1 MIWCGGLSHSN
12 EMMWW
17 AAGKLGAKSNGLLN
31 EALCKKVMSDLLK
44 TSAPAQHPL
53 WGYRHRV
60 RIMFQGGKQG
70 SAARAGLYLIIADV
84 SLKSLRSSY
93 TGLCLQTHPR
103 SALCYR
109 QLCMPARQPCL
120 HVQGYLAHK
129 KLPTPLGLS
138 EGPGHSPA
146 VGS

>member
-93 TGLCLQTHPR
+93 TGLCLQSSGDGGRGAARRGVVLPPERAR
-103 SALCYR
+103 SS
-109 QLCMPARQPCL
+109 
-120 HVQGYLAHK
+120 
-129 KLPTPLGLS
+129 PLELKMKS
-138 EGPGHSPA
+138 LVA
-146 VGS
+146 